1 MFSKRSVRILTVMML
16 IFYLFFYF
24 YGLKT
29 FGFYKRGD
37 PLCFVFCRLSPAWT
51 AADWKRC

>member
-16 IFYLFFYF
+16 IFYLFFSF

-29 FGFYKRGD
+29 FG
-37 PLCFVFCRLSPAWT
+37 LL
-51 AADWKRC
+51 

>member
-1 MFSKRSVRILTVMML
+1 MGAAPHVFKTLRTHLTVMML

-29 FGFYKRGD
+29 FG
-37 PLCFVFCRLSPAWT
+37 LL
-51 AADWKRC
+51 